1 MAYIGNTPA
10 DGEFKKADAISST
23 FNGVL
28 TQFNID
34 YSSIQQSIGD
44 PSQLIVSLNGVIQEP
59 LTAYTLGIG
68 GGSIIFAAAPVSGDT
83 CHIVILGGVG
93 GTITPSDNSVTP
105 SKLTTDLKDF
115 LEQSFVANGS
125 QTTYTLSRAAAG
137 ANTLLLSVDGIL
149 QPSSAFSVSG
159 TTLTIDPALPNTT
172 NVRVVHLG
180 VVAGVYVPAAN
191 SVTAAMIAS
200 SINTDIA
207 TGVAALPKAG
217 GAMTGPITTN
227 STFDGVDIGVRDA
240 ILTSTTTTANA
251 ALPKAGGTMTG
262 VIAGFESTGID
273 DNSNATAITIDS
285 SENVLVGKTT
295 IAGAFNTVGTELRE
309 TGLVQSTVDGSKCID
324 LNRKSSDGAIIGFSK
339 DGASKGS
346 IGVTSTGAY
355 ITLGGT
361 GAANTLDDYEEGTW
375 TANAS
380 QYSVGISTTGAY
392 YRKVGTLVHV
402 NIYLNVAS
410 TSATNGVLIS
420 GLPFAAA
427 GTNNHSYL
435 VGRSNQGAII
445 CQVNAGGS
453 AFDMRLVASDANKT
467 FANMSGSYI
476 LISGTYVSA

>member
-1 MAYIGNTPA
+1 
-10 DGEFKKADAISST
+10 
-23 FNGVL
+23 
-28 TQFNID
+28 
-34 YSSIQQSIGD
+34 
-44 PSQLIVSLNGVIQEP
+44 
-59 LTAYTLGIG
+59 
-68 GGSIIFAAAPVSGDT
+68 
-83 CHIVILGGVG
+83 
-93 GTITPSDNSVTP
+93 
-105 SKLTTDLKDF
+105 
-115 LEQSFVANGS
+115 
-125 QTTYTLSRAAAG
+125 
-137 ANTLLLSVDGIL
+137 
-149 QPSSAFSVSG
+149 
-159 TTLTIDPALPNTT
+159 
-172 NVRVVHLG
+172 
-180 VVAGVYVPAAN
+180 
-191 SVTAAMIAS
+191 MIAS

-375 TANAS
+375 TPTIGGNSTYNNQVGRYIKIGNMVWVNFAISINAQGSGSTIS
-380 QYSVGISTTGAY
+380 Q
-392 YRKVGTLVHV
+392 
-402 NIYLNVAS
+402 
-410 TSATNGVLIS
+410 IS
-420 GLPFAAA
+420 GLPFTSGLASQNTSNLTWHGLGVAMTYGVYYVGA
-427 GTNNHSYL
+427 NSTTLSLSYTTGASTQLTNNPNSL
-435 VGRSNQGAII
+435 VNGAGI
-445 CQVNAGGS
+445 NG
-453 AFDMRLVASDANKT
+453 T
-467 FANMSGSYI
+467 FVYTI
-476 LISGTYVSA
+476 